1 MKTIRIL
8 AIVPLAL
15 MSLMNVGYPFD
26 SHPVA
31 LSAAV
36 VALGVAGFGAVYG
49 LARNTSWGIPAAL
62 TVAGFN
68 VIGAVIALANDAEGA
83 MIGLVVSG
91 IALLL
96 ALALSSSARRTS
108 VA

>member
-1 MKTIRIL
+1 MKTVRIL
-8 AIVPLAL
+8 AIIPLAL

-26 SHPVA
+26 SHPFA

-36 VALGVAGFGAVYG
+36 VALGIAGFGAVYG

-62 TVAGFN
+62 AVAGLN
-68 VIGAVIALANDAEGA
+68 VVGAVIALANDTEGA
-83 MIGLVVSG
+83 AVGLVVSG
-91 IALLL
+91 VTLLL
-96 ALALSSSARRTS
+96 ALALSSSTRRTS